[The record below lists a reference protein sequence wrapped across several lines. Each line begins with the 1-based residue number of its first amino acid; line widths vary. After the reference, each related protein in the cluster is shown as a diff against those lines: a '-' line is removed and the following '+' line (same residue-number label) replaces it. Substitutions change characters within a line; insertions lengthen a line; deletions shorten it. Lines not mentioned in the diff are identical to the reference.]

1 MLQAEV
7 LFKLHV
13 LPQIY
18 LFIYFW
24 LNSVKFIA
32 IIRGKKGGGDG
43 GGVIIYSMPCHSKLI
58 TKLLK
63 TIFFLI

>member
-43 GGVIIYSMPCHSKLI
+43 GGGYHLLNAMS
-58 TKLLK
+58 LK
-63 TIFFLI
+63 TNYKVA

>member
-32 IIRGKKGGGDG
+32 IIIGKKGGGDG
-43 GGVIIYSMPCHSKLI
+43 GGLSSTQCHV
-58 TKLLK
+58 TQN
-63 TIFFLI
+63 